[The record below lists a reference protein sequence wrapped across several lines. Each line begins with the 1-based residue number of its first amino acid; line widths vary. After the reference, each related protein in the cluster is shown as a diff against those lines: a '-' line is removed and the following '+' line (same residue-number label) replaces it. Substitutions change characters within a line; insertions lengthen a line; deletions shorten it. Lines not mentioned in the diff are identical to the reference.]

1 MIARLLNIC
10 GCWIHSITRGNKMHN
25 CRRVIKF
32 VILSLGLVFCLSGEV
47 FSFWPEFWLSSDC
60 FLGSAQGT
68 QTTSSVA
75 FDGTNFLVVWEDE
88 RINSQRDIFGARV
101 SPQGEILDPIG
112 IPICTSP
119 GEQSYVNVA
128 WGGQN
133 YLVVW
138 QEWEYDNC
146 AIYGA
151 RVSPDGN
158 VLDPNGF
165 FIAGGSEEALYPSV
179 ASDGT
184 NFFVV
189 FSYDQGEPS
198 YSYDIY
204 GLRVTPAG
212 EVLDPQGI
220 LICASYQYEFCPA
233 IAYNGSLFLVTW
245 ELNQG

>member
-47 FSFWPEFWLSSDC
+47 FSFWPEFWVSSDC
-60 FLGSAQGT
+60 FLGSAPGI
-68 QTTSSVA
+68 QTIPSVA
-75 FDGTNFLVVWEDE
+75 FDGTNFLVVWEDQ
-88 RINSQRDIFGARV
+88 RISAERDIFGARV

-112 IPICTSP
+112 IPICTSQSA
-119 GEQSYVNVA
+119 QSYANVA

-138 QEWEYDNC
+138 QDWRSGNW

-151 RVSPDGN
+151 RVNPDGN
-158 VLDPNGF
+158 VLDPDGF
-165 FIAGGSEEALYPSV
+165 FIAGGLEWALYPTVS
-179 ASDGT
+179 SDGT

-189 FSYDQGEPS
+189 WSDYKLGTA
-198 YSYDIY
+198 DIY
-204 GLRVTPAG
+204 GTRVTPSG

-220 LICASYQYEFCPA
+220 SISASYRNELCPA
-233 IAYNGSLFLVTW
+233 IAYNGSVFLVAW
-245 ELNQG
+245 ELYQG